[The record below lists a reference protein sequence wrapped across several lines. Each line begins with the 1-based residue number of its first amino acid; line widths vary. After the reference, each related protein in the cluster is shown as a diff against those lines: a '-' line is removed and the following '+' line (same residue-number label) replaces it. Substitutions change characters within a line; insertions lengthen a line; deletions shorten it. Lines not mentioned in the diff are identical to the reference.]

1 MPETDLINNWLFA
14 ALCEADQ
21 DTLRPSLVRHALPQG
36 DVLFRA
42 GDALDFIHFPVSA
55 QIANVMVFDTGES
68 LAVSTVGREGVTGL
82 AAFMANEP
90 VGWNAVA
97 HVGGVVWSAPADA
110 LRILAAASPDFAA
123 LLLQA
128 THQNQLEA
136 HSQAICATFH
146 SVMPRLAR
154 WLLTLQERTGLSSFT
169 LTQDAFARLLGVRRT
184 TIVEAMSGLKE
195 RGALA
200 KNTRGRIVIKDR
212 GALREAACACH
223 GRGQASAKTGTL
235 VIETIA

>member
-1 MPETDLINNWLFA
+1 MPETNLINNWLFA
-14 ALCEADQ
+14 AMSEADQ
-21 DTLRPSLVRHALPQG
+21 DALRPSLVRHAMTQG

-42 GDALDFIHFPVSA
+42 GDAPDVIHFPVSA

-90 VGWNAVA
+90 VGWDAVA

-123 LLLQA
+123 SLLRA

-146 SVMPRLAR
+146 SAMPRLAR

-169 LTQDAFARLLGVRRT
+169 LTQDAFARLLGVQRT
-184 TIVEAMSGLKE
+184 TIVDAMSSLKE

-200 KNTRGRIVIKDR
+200 RKTRGRIVIKDR
-212 GALREAACACH
+212 DALREAACACH
-223 GRGQASAKTGTL
+223 GRGQPFAKTEPIVVEAL
-235 VIETIA
+235 V